1 MTKIISKKL
10 TIKNK
15 YEFTLEVY
23 PNLEGSKDIAWEIF
37 PKDYHAALY
46 AFSNKN
52 DLNKHIEDNYIYEP
66 TNKLNVPR
74 KLRLENTN

>member
-1 MTKIISKKL
+1 MTNKVKK
-10 TIKNK
+10 TITVNNHT
-15 YEFTLEVY
+15 FHLEIY
-23 PNLEGSKDIAWEIF
+23 IQLEGVRDVTWEIF

-52 DLNKHIEDNYIYEP
+52 KINKLIEEQYIYEP

-74 KLRLENTN
+74 VRLENTN

>member
-1 MTKIISKKL
+1 MTNKVKK
-10 TIKNK
+10 TITVNNHT
-15 YEFTLEVY
+15 FHLEIY
-23 PNLEGSKDIAWEIF
+23 IQLEGVKDVTWEIF

-52 DLNKHIEDNYIYEP
+52 KINKLIEEQYIYEP

-74 KLRLENTN
+74 VRLENTN